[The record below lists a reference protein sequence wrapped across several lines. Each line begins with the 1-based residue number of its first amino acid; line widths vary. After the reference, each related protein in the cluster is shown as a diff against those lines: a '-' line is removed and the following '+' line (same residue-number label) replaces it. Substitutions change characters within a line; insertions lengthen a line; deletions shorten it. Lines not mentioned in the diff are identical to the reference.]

1 MILYNCRT
9 IVPTNKGNNMKYTLV
24 NENTTNAMRLQS
36 IGNVLG
42 TPAIKIKKGDSL
54 MWNFGAVEVVE
65 NILKQTEKMM
75 IISISYNGK
84 LYERKL
90 AKSRLVC
97 ILN

>member
-1 MILYNCRT
+1 
-9 IVPTNKGNNMKYTLV
+9 MKYTLV
-24 NENTTNAMRLQS
+24 NQNTTNAMRLQS

-42 TPAIKIKKGDSL
+42 TPAVEIKKGDSL

-65 NILKQTEKMM
+65 NILKQTEKM
-75 IISISYNGK
+75 IVISISYNGK

>member
-1 MILYNCRT
+1 
-9 IVPTNKGNNMKYTLV
+9 MKYTLV

-54 MWNFGAVEVVE
+54 MWNFGEVEVVE

>member
-1 MILYNCRT
+1 
-9 IVPTNKGNNMKYTLV
+9 MKYTLV